1 MKKFIKKLIAM
12 KSFLPVV
19 VTIVVIAGVVVT
31 GKVIDNEYFANNISS
46 QKTLSH
52 SEKEKLE
59 EEKDSTVVETE
70 KELNEATEK
79 VEAAQ
84 EKVKNAEVAKQESQ
98 KELEKAK
105 EAVVEAEKVLESAKT
120 EQEKIE
126 AQAKVDAAKEVEK
139 KAEQAKKDA
148 DEKANQAI
156 KDAEKAEQE
165 RLEAEEKANNANQNY
180 STPSVEET
188 PSPSPSTTPNATP
201 NTTPNVNKST
211 NSLEAVKNAIENTRN
226 ANNMTVTNYTENSTR
241 KFDKTTGE
249 EYAVYRS
256 ILSLTDKPGTLYS
269 YKVNTSKTI
278 SLFKENGGSE
288 WKMVFSGKRSIGV
301 IELELIKNAYSV
313 EPTGDDSYNVKI
325 SYNDAKNWLMNY
337 YGISSVSG
345 DVTIAVKTNG
355 DFVQSIRGTVG
366 NKTINLT
373 LNDIGSTVIPSRS
386 ELGIDENTINALEE
400 EYKARYD
407 CERENDH
414 WVCGPNKHVNQYN
427 F

>member
-12 KSFLPVV
+12 KSFLPIVA
-19 VTIVVIAGVVVT
+19 TIIVIAGVVVM
-31 GKVIDNEYFANNISS
+31 GKIIDNEYFANNISS

-59 EEKDSTVVETE
+59 DEKDSTVVETE

-79 VEAAQ
+79 AEAAQ
-84 EKVKNAEVAKQESQ
+84 
-98 KELEKAK
+98 
-105 EAVVEAEKVLESAKT
+105 
-120 EQEKIE
+120 
-126 AQAKVDAAKEVEK
+126 
-139 KAEQAKKDA
+139 
-148 DEKANQAI
+148 
-156 KDAEKAEQE
+156 
-165 RLEAEEKANNANQNY
+165 EKANNANQNY
-180 STPSVEET
+180 SAPSVEET
-188 PSPSPSTTPNATP
+188 PSPSPSTNATP
-201 NTTPNVNKST
+201 NTTPNVNKNT

-226 ANNMTVTNYTENSTR
+226 ANNMTVTNYTENSTK

-249 EYAVYRS
+249 EYAVHRS

-313 EPTGDDSYNVKI
+313 ELTGEDNYNVII
-325 SYNDAKNWLMNY
+325 SNSDAKNWLMNY